1 MPAPLRLVFMGS
13 DALALPVL
21 DSLSSDLDSPARIV
35 GIFTQPDRP
44 HGRGQRVQAGP
55 VKQWAEA
62 MQIPVFQPEK
72 LGPEDAERV
81 REEFHADVSLVMAY
95 GLLLKDDM
103 LGAPRLGTFNVHTSL
118 LPRFRGASPVA
129 TAVASGAGETGV
141 TFMRLV
147 RKLDAGPVAGCE
159 RVSVGSRDTTA
170 DVTGKL
176 SAAAVPLVTRSLRAL
191 AASSLELREQ
201 DESAATYCRKL
212 AKTDGVLDFAR
223 PAREL
228 AARINGLFPWP
239 GVSVEIGDT
248 IVKLGLA
255 DSDPAGPSASPGT
268 VLGAD
273 AESIRVATGSGILRL
288 LRLQRPGG
296 KMLHAPDFLR
306 GFAVDPGFVLPSMPM
321 AALESARPFPRA

>member
-1 MPAPLRLVFMGS
+1 MSAPLRLVFMGS

-21 DSLSSDLDSPARIV
+21 DSLSTDLESPARIV
-35 GIFTQPDRP
+35 GVFTQPDRP
-44 HGRGQRVQAGP
+44 HGRGQRIEAGP

-62 MQIPVFQPEK
+62 MQIPVFQPER
-72 LGPEDAERV
+72 LGPENAVFV
-81 REEFHADVSLVMAY
+81 RDELRADVTLVMAY

-103 LGAPRLGTFNVHTSL
+103 LAAPRLGTFNVHTSI

-129 TAVASGAGETGV
+129 TAVASGVDETGV

-159 RVSVGSRDTTA
+159 RVSVGPRDTAA
-170 DVTGKL
+170 DVTAKL
-176 SAAAVPLVTRSLRAL
+176 SAAAVPLVVKSLRAV
-191 AASSLELREQ
+191 AAGTLEFREQ
-201 DESAATYCRKL
+201 EEPAVTYCRKL

-239 GVSVEIGDT
+239 GVSIAIGDSV
-248 IVKLGLA
+248 VKLGLA
-255 DSDPAGPSASPGT
+255 DSESTEAQAAPGT
-268 VLGAD
+268 VLNTD
-273 AESIRVATGSGILRL
+273 SESVRIAAGSGILRL

-296 KMLHAPDFLR
+296 KMLHVPDFLR
-306 GFAVDPGFVLPSMPM
+306 GFPVETGTVLPSAPMP
-321 AALESARPFPRA
+321 AIESDRPFPRT